1 MQLRPYQSKLIQLTA
16 QKLAQSKRVIM
27 QLSTGGGKTI
37 CFSTIIER
45 FLAKDMFNTVL
56 VLTDRTELFRQTFKA
71 IDRIGITP
79 YEYSAK
85 AKPKSTILSRCVIGM
100 AQTII
105 RRKAKHLRQPSLI
118 IIDEAHE
125 GVFKKIFDL
134 FPDSLYI
141 GATATPLSAS
151 KKDPLNQYYNDIAFV
166 IDTPELI
173 ELGYLNPAKTYAV
186 KAIDDTKLSKRNG
199 EYTDASQLAQLD
211 NAKIK
216 ADLIAAYRKHANG
229 KKTIVFC
236 VNVQHTLDTYEL
248 FKSNGIEAYQITS
261 KSTPAERHQMQ
272 ESFRR
277 STSGLMVNCG
287 ILTKGYDHP
296 PIEVAIIDRST
307 TSLPLWLQMCGRASR
322 LSPETGKTEFTI
334 IDLGNN
340 WKRHLLWQAERD
352 WVDLFH
358 NPPQPSKKSDS
369 VQGVKEC
376 PKCHFLMPPTALN
389 CPECNHAFPT
399 NTKKTIQGDTFLVSP
414 TLKAIENKTIL
425 DLSVPELI
433 ELQDFKGYKQG
444 FIVRVLRTKGIQA
457 LKEYANLKGYKS
469 GWVKMQSNGDKNF
482 TNFKV
487 KLI

>member
-1 MQLRPYQSKLIQLTA
+1 MQLRPYQSKLIQATSHKLT
-16 QKLAQSKRVIM
+16 KSKRVVM
-27 QLSTGGGKTI
+27 QLSTGGGKTV
-37 CFSTIIER
+37 CFSTIVER
-45 FLAKDMFNTVL
+45 FLAKDMFRSVL
-56 VLTDRTELFRQTFKA
+56 ILTDRTELFRQTFKA

-79 YEYSAK
+79 YEYSAQ
-85 AKPKSTILSRCVIGM
+85 AKPKSTILSRCVMGM

-105 RRKAKHLRQPSLI
+105 RRKGNHLRKPDLI

-151 KKDPLNQYYNDIAFV
+151 KKDPLNNYYGDIACV

-173 ELGYLNPAKTYAV
+173 ELGYLCPAKTYAV
-186 KAIDDTKLSKRNG
+186 KAIDDTKLTKRNG
-199 EYTDASQLAQLD
+199 EYTDASQLAQL
-211 NAKIK
+211 NETQIK
-216 ADLIAAYRKHANG
+216 ADLIAAYHKHAQG

-248 FKSNGIEAYQITS
+248 FKSNGLETYQITS
-261 KSTPAERHQMQ
+261 HSNAFERTQMQ
-272 ESFRR
+272 SAFHR
-277 STSGLMVNCG
+277 SASGIMVNCG

-296 PIEVAIIDRST
+296 PIECVIVDRST
-307 TSLPLWLQMCGRASR
+307 TSLPLWLQMCGRGSR
-322 LSPETGKTEFTI
+322 ISPETNKTDFTI

-352 WVDLFH
+352 WTDLFR
-358 NPPQPSKKSDS
+358 NPPQPSKKADS

-376 PKCHFLMPPTALN
+376 PKCHFLMPPTLSN
-389 CPECNHAFPT
+389 CPECNYTFPHQ
-399 NTKKTIQGDTFLVSP
+399 TKKIIQGDTFLVSP

-444 FIVRVLRTKGIQA
+444 FIVRVLRAKGLDY
-457 LKEYANLKGYKS
+457 LKEYAQLKSYKS

-482 TNFKV
+482 TNFKI